1 MEVVLLLIQHG
12 ADVSIVNGEGLTA
25 RDVGYGEDI
34 VNMLDAA
41 QQSFKLKTE
50 KTLLAAAREGDV
62 ESLKQLVLSGN
73 PPNINCSDANG
84 NTPLHCASYRDHKE
98 AAVLLLQCGIDCN
111 MKNTRGQTA
120 LDLAQTTKM
129 KQLLDVKPV
138 KTIQKS
144 VDMFEGQLYK
154 KSRWIGGLKSHWV
167 VVDKGVIS
175 YFKRR
180 ADAVSGVKR
189 QGFKYLNQ
197 AKFKINKDDSTSFAV
212 QYADRSSHIWSV
224 AQDGQSAFISR
235 QKWLNI
241 LYEHCEYS
249 NHYTKSEPMDDEDI
263 EDLKPLGCI
272 QDVLQVANAHKNL
285 LEQQVE
291 GLQKFLDQQ
300 NAAASQQKS
309 HSLKSNLKQQSNF
322 PLTVEIKQLVQQLV
336 YSSKEMYSSMT
347 HCLHIMTQQEQLRK
361 LQLEQETE
369 KSRVLEDAL
378 HVLAKEHHSLEEKLA
393 KRFSSSSPLFF
404 EGSDDVFCDAADLS
418 SSDTDSFHS
427 MSDLMEGMPGTFN
440 QLTISETTKAIE
452 SQQDR
457 NVNQTITTIPT
468 EPNRTI
474 LPCPMIKRDQFS
486 LWTVL
491 KQCIGKELSKMT
503 MPVVFNEPLSFLQ
516 RFSEYVEYAGLLH
529 KAGECDNAVDR
540 MKYIATFI
548 VSSGAS
554 NIERVSKPFNP
565 LLGETFEL
573 TWEEYGLRQLS
584 EQVSHH
590 PPVSAFHASATN
602 FEFHG
607 SVNPKLKFWG
617 KSLEVTPKGVLTI
630 DLPKY
635 GESYTWHSISSAVHN
650 LIVGKVWIEQYG
662 HMEIVNHKTGD
673 RCFLHFKPAGWFGKD
688 LHRVEGYIIDKKKKK
703 LCYLFGNWTEY
714 FYSMDA
720 DSYEQAKKAAR
731 EEKGKR
737 RHSKSNPG
745 SPTVERGP
753 GGIDNLDFGIN
764 PEGPEFNSATL
775 MWRVTKR
782 PDNSPQYYSF
792 TNFALQLNN
801 LTPAIE
807 KAACPTDGRLR
818 PDIRHLENGDID
830 SASDEKHRLEE
841 KQRAARK
848 LRTKLK
854 DTWHTRWFK
863 QDTNPLTGE
872 PDWIFNGKYWARDY
886 KDSPDIF

>member
-1 MEVVLLLIQHG
+1 
-12 ADVSIVNGEGLTA
+12 
-25 RDVGYGEDI
+25 
-34 VNMLDAA
+34 MLEAA
-41 QQSFKLKTE
+41 QQSFKLKAE
-50 KTLLAAAREGDV
+50 KQLLAAAREGDI
-62 ESLKQLVLSGN
+62 EGLKQLVLSIN

-98 AAVLLLQCGIDCN
+98 AAVLLLQCGIDSN
-111 MKNTRGQTA
+111 MKNSRGQTA
-120 LDLAQTTKM
+120 LDLAQTAKM

-144 VDMFEGQLYK
+144 VDMFEGQLMK
-154 KSRWIGGLKSHWV
+154 KAKFLGGWKFHWV

-189 QGFKYLNQ
+189 QGYKYLNQ
-197 AKFKINKDDSTSFAV
+197 AKFKICNDSTSFAV
-212 QYADRSSHIWSV
+212 QYADRSTHLWSV
-224 AQDGQSAFISR
+224 VRDDQSFISR

-249 NHYTKSEPMDDEDI
+249 NHYTKSEPLDDEDM

-272 QDVLQVANAHKNL
+272 QDVLQVANAHQNL

-300 NAAASQQKS
+300 NIAAAQQKS
-309 HSLKSNLKQQSNF
+309 HSLKSTSKYQSSL
-322 PLTVEIKQLVQQLV
+322 PLAAEIRQLLQQLV

-347 HCLHIMTQQEQLRK
+347 HCLNIMTQQEELRK

-378 HVLAKEHHSLEEKLA
+378 HVLAKEHHTLEEKLA
-393 KRFSSSSPLFF
+393 KRLSSSSPLIFD
-404 EGSDDVFCDAADLS
+404 GSDDVFCDAEDLS
-418 SSDTDSFHS
+418 SSDADSFHS
-427 MSDLMEGMPGTFN
+427 MSDLMDGMPGTFN
-440 QLTISETTKAIE
+440 QLTISETTKAME
-452 SQQDR
+452 SQQD
-457 NVNQTITTIPT
+457 NKVNEIIKTIPS
-468 EPNRTI
+468 EPHRTN
-474 LPCPMIKRDQFS
+474 LPSPMIKRDQFS

-516 RFSEYVEYAGLLH
+516 RFSEYVEYADLLD
-529 KAGECDNAVDR
+529 KAGKCDDVVDR

-573 TWEEYGLRQLS
+573 TWDNYGLRQIS

-590 PPVSAFHASATN
+590 PPISAFHASANN

-617 KSLEVTPKGVLTI
+617 KSLEVTPKGVLTV
-630 DLPKY
+630 DLPRY
-635 GESYTWHSISSAVHN
+635 EESYTWHSISSAVHN

-662 HMEIVNHKTGD
+662 HMEIINHKTGH
-673 RCFLHFKPAGWFGKD
+673 RCFLHFKPAGWFSKD
-688 LHRVEGYIIDKKKKK
+688 IHKVEGYIVDKQKKKI
-703 LCYLFGNWTEY
+703 CYLFGNWTEY
-714 FYSMDA
+714 FYSMGA
-720 DSYEQAKKAAR
+720 DEYEQAKKAVR

-737 RHSKSNPG
+737 RHSRSNPG
-745 SPTVERGP
+745 SPTAVERGP

-775 MWRVTKR
+775 IWRVTKR
-782 PDNSPQYYSF
+782 PENSSQYYSF
-792 TNFALQLNN
+792 TSFALQLNN
-801 LTPAIE
+801 LTPEI
-807 KAACPTDGRLR
+807 KKIACPTDARLR

-848 LRTKLK
+848 LRNKLK
-854 DTWHTRWFK
+854 ETWRTRWFRL
-863 QDTNPLTGE
+863 DTNLHTGE
-872 PDWIFNGKYWARDY
+872 PDWVYNGKYWARDY
-886 KDSPDIF
+886 SDCPDVF